1 LEDFAIAG
9 VRTNLPLF
17 QRILED
23 PDFIAGS
30 YNTDF
35 MRRTLLKPSEHVPD
49 ELLHTLAAA
58 AAIAYLA
65 HYQGSQPVMPQR
77 LLEGWRQAGLQLPG

>member
-1 LEDFAIAG
+1 
-9 VRTNLPLF
+9 LPVF

-23 PDFIAGS
+23 PDFIGAN

-35 MRRTLLKPSEHVPD
+35 MRRPLLKPNDDPSD
-49 ELLHTLAAA
+49 DLMAALAAA

-65 HYQGSQPVMPQR
+65 HYQGSQPVMPRR
-77 LLEGWRQAGLQLPG
+77 LLEGWRQSGRQLPG